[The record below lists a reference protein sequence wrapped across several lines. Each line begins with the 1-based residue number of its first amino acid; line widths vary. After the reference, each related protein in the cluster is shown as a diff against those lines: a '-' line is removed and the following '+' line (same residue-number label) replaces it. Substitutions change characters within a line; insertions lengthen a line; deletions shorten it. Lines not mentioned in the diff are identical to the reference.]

1 MDKLMRECDGD
12 ASHAGGG
19 EASSERAMDSL
30 SLERERG
37 ITIQAKYTSM
47 PWRGRTLNAV
57 DTPGHADFGGEVER
71 VLGMVDGAVLLVD
84 ASEGPLAQT
93 KFVVAKAVAR
103 GLRPIL
109 VLNKVDRDAV
119 TEERCSE
126 VMSQVFDLC
135 AALGAT
141 DEQVRVR
148 DARDSSLPHAACPW
162 HATLRKHTHATRSDA
177 PAGVACT
184 RLTHTTFVLV
194 VARSQL
200 DFPILYASAR
210 MGWVA
215 DSWAGARAALAGAPH
230 QGMAPLL
237 DAVLRHVPAPS
248 GDVDA
253 PFSMVVTMM
262 ERDPYLG
269 RIVTGR
275 VASGRAQ
282 VGDSLRALSH
292 LGGGASHADGR
303 VTRILKRRGGFGRVS
318 LTEARVGD
326 IVSIAGVG
334 GAAVTDTL
342 AAPEVLLPLAAV
354 AVDPPTLSMMFS
366 VNDSPL
372 AGRDGTQLT
381 GSKIGARLLAEAESN
396 VSITV
401 RQDARGG
408 ETFEVQG
415 RGELQLGVLIENMR
429 REGFELSVS
438 PPEVL
443 LRTGPDGKATEPME
457 EITVEVD
464 DAHVGPVIDAL
475 SMRGAEVRD
484 MQPGAGEASKA
495 RIVMRCPSRGL
506 LGFRP
511 EFATLTRGGGV
522 MQRLFEGYAPLKPG
536 LDAGRKGVLVSMT
549 NGTATGFAL
558 MALEERGALFIGP
571 GESVYSG
578 MIVGECARGGDM
590 EVNPAKEKKL
600 TNIRNTGA
608 MPAHAASHSGRTPR
622 RTTAHKQSHRPRQT
636 ALPACPASAMP
647 DCAAPARRLSRR
659 RERCR
664 LGGAGPAD
672 AGAAARP

>member
-84 ASEGPLAQT
+84 AAEGPLAQT

-109 VLNKVDRDAV
+109 VLNKVDRDSV

-126 VMSQVFDLC
+126 IMSEVFDLF

-141 DEQVRVR
+141 DE
-148 DARDSSLPHAACPW
+148 
-162 HATLRKHTHATRSDA
+162 
-177 PAGVACT
+177 
-184 RLTHTTFVLV
+184 
-194 VARSQL
+194 QL

-210 MGWVA
+210 AGWVA
-215 DSWAGARAALAGAPH
+215 DSWAKARAALRGEPH
-230 QGMAPLL
+230 EGMAPLL
-237 DAVLRHVPAPS
+237 DAVLRHVPPPS
-248 GDVDA
+248 GAADA

-275 VASGRAQ
+275 VASGRAH
-282 VGDSLRALSH
+282 VGDALRALSH
-292 LGGGASHADGR
+292 GGGGAHHADGR

-326 IVSIAGVG
+326 IVSIAGIG

-342 AAPEVLLPLAAV
+342 AAPEVLQPLAAV

-381 GSKIGARLLAEAESN
+381 GSKIGARLLSEAESN
-396 VSITV
+396 VSINV

-408 ETFEVQG
+408 EAFEVQG

-429 REGFELSVS
+429 REGFEMSIS

-443 LRTGPDGKATEPME
+443 LRTSPEGKQLEPME
-457 EITVEVD
+457 EVTVEVD

-484 MQPGAGEASKA
+484 MQPGAGEARKA
-495 RIVMRCPSRGL
+495 RILLRCPSRGL

-511 EFATLTRGGGV
+511 EFATLTRGSGV
-522 MQRLFEGYAPLKPG
+522 MQRAFEGYSPLKPG

-549 NGTATGFAL
+549 DGTATGFAL
-558 MALEERGALFIGP
+558 MALEERGALFISP
-571 GESVYSG
+571 GAAVYSG

-600 TNIRNTGA
+600 TNIRNTGSEEQVRLT
-608 MPAHAASHSGRTPR
+608 PPR
-622 RTTAHKQSHRPRQT
+622 RVGLEDAIGYVRAGELIEVTPSAVRMRKRNLDSNGRKTAKRK
-636 ALPACPASAMP
+636 
-647 DCAAPARRLSRR
+647 
-659 RERCR
+659 
-664 LGGAGPAD
+664 AD
-672 AGAAARP
+672 D

>member
-141 DEQVRVR
+141 DEQ
-148 DARDSSLPHAACPW
+148 ARTQSGAPPRAA
-162 HATLRKHTHATRSDA
+162 THARARPCPCLTTPSWRPHHAHMHARIS
-177 PAGVACT
+177 VALC
-184 RLTHTTFVLV
+184 
-194 VARSQL
+194 VAQL

-237 DAVLRHVPAPS
+237 DAVLRHVPPPS

-282 VGDSLRALSH
+282 VGDTLRALSH
-292 LGGGASHADGR
+292 GGDGASHAEGR

-443 LRTGPDGKATEPME
+443 LRTGPDGKAMEPME
-457 EITVEVD
+457 EVTVEVD

-484 MQPGAGEASKA
+484 MQPGAGEACKA

-608 MPAHAASHSGRTPR
+608 VHACTAHAHTSRG
-622 RTTAHKQSHRPRQT
+622 
-636 ALPACPASAMP
+636 
-647 DCAAPARRLSRR
+647 APL
-659 RERCR
+659 
-664 LGGAGPAD
+664 
-672 AGAAARP
+672 GAAAGAQRIASHGGCTNSPPATCPPSALP